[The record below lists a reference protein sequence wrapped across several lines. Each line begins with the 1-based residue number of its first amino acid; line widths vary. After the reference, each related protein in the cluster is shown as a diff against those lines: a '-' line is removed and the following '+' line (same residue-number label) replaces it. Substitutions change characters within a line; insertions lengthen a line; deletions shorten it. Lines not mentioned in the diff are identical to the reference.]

1 MDATLPPI
9 RAYTNTATAALP
21 TAVSGNPQRIADAA
35 KEFEA
40 VFISTMLNQMFAGIR
55 TDGPFGGGHGEE
67 QFRGLLVEEYGKAI
81 ADAGGFGLADAV
93 RRELIAIQEEN
104 AP

>member
-1 MDATLPPI
+1 MDAALPPI
-9 RAYTNTATAALP
+9 RTYAETAAAALP
-21 TAVSGNPQRIADAA
+21 GLAAGNAQRVDAAA

-40 VFISTMLNQMFAGIR
+40 IFISTMLNQMFAGVR

-67 QFRGLLVEEYGKAI
+67 QFRGLLVGEYGKAI

-93 RRELIAIQEEN
+93 RRELIAIQEET
-104 AP
+104 AQ